1 LAAAATRSISSS
13 SSSYLIGKNMQEER
27 KERKVQRGPQLE
39 EIGTEGDK
47 CFLYGTQ
54 ILEKH

>member
-1 LAAAATRSISSS
+1 ML
-13 SSSYLIGKNMQEER
+13 EER

-47 CFLYGTQ
+47 CFYMAHKFERNAETDSNK
-54 ILEKH
+54 I